1 MYDPVTSDTIA
12 INQPYP
18 SSYWA
23 DTVGQLPAKR
33 QLTTS
38 IQTDTLIIG
47 GGYAGLSCAYHLAKN
62 YGEKATLIEANGIG
76 YGCSGRN
83 AGFVLPLSGRLGYE
97 ALVKRFGFDKAKL
110 IHQEFI
116 DGVNLVETLINTSK
130 ADVNQ
135 VPAGYLKIAH
145 RPKYYDK
152 LRYHADY
159 MAKHF
164 DYKVTPISKHDL
176 RNDYLDHHQAHGAL
190 LYQQGYGIHP
200 FKLCLSLY
208 EMATALGCDIYNHT
222 PALNIEYD
230 GKYHIVTTHNGQ
242 IKAKNLVLCTNG
254 YTPSKMHRAIDKRFL
269 PVQTSVIVTRP
280 LTEQEITN
288 SHYHSN
294 QVMMDTRELKY
305 YYRKLPDNR
314 ILFGGRGAITGK
326 QALSGKYH
334 QRLLQGLKQALP
346 ALSEVTI
353 DYQWDGWINVSLDE
367 VPHIY
372 QADNQVFYSGGYC
385 GAGLSFS
392 LQAGKRLAQKVAGD
406 SQSHQIPML
415 QTPLPK
421 FPFSPF
427 RRVGQGLFYQWGRF
441 KDAWV

>member
-1 MYDPVTSDTIA
+1 MYDPLTSDTIA
-12 INQPYP
+12 TQQPYP
-18 SSYWA
+18 KSYWA
-23 DTVGQLPAKR
+23 DTVGQTPKTRRLN
-33 QLTTS
+33 QS

-47 GGYAGLSCAYHLAKN
+47 GGYAGLSCAYHLAKD

-76 YGCSGRN
+76 FGCSGRN

-97 ALVKRFGFDKAKL
+97 ALVKRFGFEQAKL

-116 DGVNLVETLINTSK
+116 GGVDLVEQLITNSNT
-130 ADVNQ
+130 DVNK

-152 LRYHADY
+152 LRYHADF

-164 DYKVTPISKHDL
+164 DYQVTPITKSEL
-176 RNDYLDHHQAHGAL
+176 RNEYLDHHQAHGAL

-200 FKLCLSLY
+200 FKLCLGLHQ
-208 EMATALGCDIYNHT
+208 MATDLGCDIYDNT

-230 GKYHIVTTHNGQ
+230 GKTHIVTTDNGQ
-242 IKAKNLVLCTNG
+242 ILAKNLVICTNG
-254 YTPSKMHRAIDKRFL
+254 YTPKTMHPVIDKRFL
-269 PVQTSVIVTRP
+269 PIQTSVIVTRP
-280 LTEQEITN
+280 LTPSELHN

-334 QRLLQGLKQALP
+334 QRLLQALKQALP
-346 ALSEVTI
+346 ALHQVTI

-392 LQAGKRLAQKVAGD
+392 LQAGKRLAQKVAND
-406 SQSHQIPML
+406 TDSHQIPML
-415 QTPLPK
+415 NTPLPK

-427 RRVGQGLFYQWGRF
+427 RRVGQGMFYQWGRL
-441 KDAWV
+441 KDAWL